1 MDYAQGA
8 CPDRRTGSHWLKYM
22 LLLGEDD
29 VMRFFFGHI
38 CFLKTPRA
46 DTYRYFD
53 MHGYPLLFRLNLTID
68 GIIVLFTFS
77 PITFPVDSANN
88 NVSNEQ
94 SKGLRIGREVHPR
107 SIRGLPIRQKVYPN
121 NEGSNQQWGSF
132 YCVLSTRHSEVCC

>member
-8 CPDRRTGSHWLKYM
+8 CPDRRTGSPWLKYM

-88 NVSNEQ
+88 NMSNEQ
-94 SKGLRIGREVHPR
+94 SKGL
-107 SIRGLPIRQKVYPN
+107 S
-121 NEGSNQQWGSF
+121 
-132 YCVLSTRHSEVCC
+132 